1 VGKTALLFPGQG
13 VQFVGMG
20 KDLYTHFSEAK
31 DIIDQTNAVLDCD
44 LKSLMFEG
52 PIETLTQTENAQP
65 AILAVS
71 YAFYRLASR
80 KTLTFSGTA
89 GHSLGEYNA
98 LIAAEAITFQDAL
111 ITVRERG
118 RLMEEIGAKTKGTMA
133 AILGLDEERL
143 KEVCLQATDSGVV
156 EIANYNCPGQLVI
169 SGEMSAVTKACDLA
183 KKAGAKRALKLNVS
197 GAFHSSL
204 LKEASDRLGE
214 FLDGIMLQKP
224 LKDFYQNVSG
234 DKESDPS
241 IIRGCLKKQ
250 VSSPVKWEHSIRTMI
265 ADGYDSF
272 IEIGPGTVL
281 TGLVSQISKDVKRI
295 NINTTASI
303 EP

>member
-1 VGKTALLFPGQG
+1 MGKTALLFPGQG